1 MVSALMVDDGVL
13 SRGHRE
19 NLMKE
24 SFTKIGIAVYS
35 HKTYKYCCV
44 LDFAENFLSFEENG
58 RKE

>member
-1 MVSALMVDDGVL
+1 MVDDGVL

-44 LDFAENFLSFEENG
+44 LDFAENFLSFEEND
-58 RKE
+58 RKD